1 LKVDILTLFPEIYPG
16 PLGSSI
22 IGRAAEKGLFEL
34 RSIDLRSFAS
44 DRRGTVDDKPYGG
57 GPGMLMKVEV
67 LDRAI
72 RELRR
77 PETMVI
83 LTTPRGRRF
92 DQAAARELKDCE
104 HLLIVCGHYEGVDQR
119 LIDQC
124 IDREYSIGDY
134 VLTSGNLAAMVMV
147 DAVVRL
153 LPGALGCDE
162 SSSDESFAEG
172 LLEYP
177 QYTRPPVFGDEAVP
191 EVLLSGD
198 HGRIAAWRFEQSAGL
213 TRERRPELWEQ
224 FLKTKKLGGK

>member
-1 LKVDILTLFPEIYPG
+1 MKVDILTLFPEIFPG

-34 RSIDLRSFAS
+34 RAIDLRSFAS

-92 DQAAARELKDCE
+92 DQAAARELKDCG

-147 DAVVRL
+147 DAIVRL

-162 SSSDESFAEG
+162 SSSDETFAEG

-191 EVLLSGD
+191 DVLLSGD

-213 TRERRPELWEQ
+213 TRERRPELWEH